1 MSDSLNSVTLSGN
14 LGQDAEVRYTSSGLA
29 ITSFSLAVSK
39 SRKQSDGS
47 YKDSTSW
54 VDCVMYGK
62 RGEAM
67 YGNGMLQKGAR
78 LAIVGRLHQNVWE
91 KDGQR
96 RSKLEVIVDELE
108 FMSSRNGNNAN
119 QGYDNSMTAGY
130 APQPAPMAAP
140 VAAPIVDAS
149 ASVYDE
155 DIPF

>member
-14 LGQDAEVRYTSSGLA
+14 LGQDAEVLYTNNGLA

-47 YKDSTSW
+47 YKDVTSW
-54 VDCVMYGK
+54 VDCIMYGK

-67 YGNGMLQKGAR
+67 YGNGLLQKGAR
-78 LAIVGRLHQNVWE
+78 LAIIGHLHQSVWE

-96 RSKLEVIVDELE
+96 RSKLEVIVDEIEL
-108 FMSSRNGNNAN
+108 MSSRQHAEQGNPPYVAERP
-119 QGYDNSMTAGY
+119 QAY
-130 APQPAPMAAP
+130 APQPVQPEL
-140 VAAPIVDAS
+140 
-149 ASVYDE
+149 YDG

>member
-14 LGQDAEVRYTSSGLA
+14 LGQDAEVRYTNSGLA

-47 YKDSTSW
+47 YKDVTSW

-78 LAIVGRLHQNVWE
+78 LAIIGHLHQSVWE

-96 RSKLEVIVDELE
+96 RSKLEVIVDNVVT
-108 FMSSRNGNNAN
+108 MTAQRQQQ
-119 QGYDNSMTAGY
+119 QGYQAA
-130 APQPAPMAAP
+130 APQQQYQAAQQPAAYP
-140 VAAPIVDAS
+140 D
-149 ASVYDE
+149 VYDE

>member
-14 LGQDAEVRYTSSGLA
+14 LGQDAEVRYTNSGLV

-47 YKDSTSW
+47 YKDVTSW

-67 YGNGMLQKGAR
+67 YGNGMLQKGVR

-96 RSKLEVIVDELE
+96 RSKLEVIVDNVVT
-108 FMSSRNGNNAN
+108 MTAQRQQQ
-119 QGYDNSMTAGY
+119 QGYQAAAQQPQYQAT
-130 APQPAPMAAP
+130 PQPAAYPDM
-140 VAAPIVDAS
+140 
-149 ASVYDE
+149 YDE

>member
-14 LGQDAEVRYTSSGLA
+14 LGQDAEVRYTNNGLA

-39 SRKQSDGS
+39 SRRQSDGS
-47 YKDSTSW
+47 YKDVTSW

-67 YGNGMLQKGAR
+67 YGNGMLQKGVR

-96 RSKLEVIVDELE
+96 RSKLEVVVDNVVT
-108 FMSSRNGNNAN
+108 MTAQRQQQ
-119 QGYDNSMTAGY
+119 QGYQAAAAQPQYQAT
-130 APQPAPMAAP
+130 PQPAAYP
-140 VAAPIVDAS
+140 D
-149 ASVYDE
+149 VYDE

>member
-14 LGQDAEVRYTSSGLA
+14 LGQDAEVLYTNNGLA

-47 YKDSTSW
+47 YKDVTSW
-54 VDCVMYGK
+54 VNCIMYGK

-67 YGNGMLQKGAR
+67 YGNGLLQKGAR
-78 LAIVGRLHQNVWE
+78 LAIIGHLHQSVWE

-96 RSKLEVIVDELE
+96 RSKLEVVVDNVVT
-108 FMSSRNGNNAN
+108 MTAQRQQQ
-119 QGYDNSMTAGY
+119 QGYQAA
-130 APQPAPMAAP
+130 APQPQYQATPQPAAYP
-140 VAAPIVDAS
+140 D
-149 ASVYDE
+149 VYDE